1 MLQKYATPGNSNGAS
16 KEGTWNNAKVGPF
29 NNPVKSYL
37 TNDLVTGGTLIVN
50 MTTKGGVFADG
61 YVARGIVGDS
71 IHTWGEG
78 DSPWQ
83 SPTLTG
89 YDTQYMANEIVWGI
103 QMAEIVKQCS
113 CTK

>member
-1 MLQKYATPGNSNGAS
+1 MPKSVRSIILLNLIQPTTSSRGA
-16 KEGTWNNAKVGPF
+16 
-29 NNPVKSYL
+29 
-37 TNDLVTGGTLIVN
+37 LIVN

-89 YDTQYMANEIVWGI
+89 YDTQYMANEIVWGV
-103 QMAEIVKQCS
+103 QMAEIVKKCS